1 MLHVS
6 IKKNGI
12 YSSFPKILSIVVST
26 GSGFVGDLMLTKCQ
40 CDRTCVRKM
49 FVVLSEWEMMC
60 TLFIVLK
67 LKTNEFLSQS
77 ASIIPAIFLMCASY
91 AGCDELLA
99 VIFLT
104 VAISAHGFNSAGAA
118 INLYDL
124 SPNYAAALSGII
136 NFFATVVS
144 ISAPY
149 IAGLLTPN
157 VS

>member
-1 MLHVS
+1 ML
-6 IKKNGI
+6 II
-12 YSSFPKILSIVVST
+12 
-26 GSGFVGDLMLTKCQ
+26 
-40 CDRTCVRKM
+40 
-49 FVVLSEWEMMC
+49 
-60 TLFIVLK
+60 LK
-67 LKTNEFLSQS
+67 LKANALFFQP

-136 NFFATVVS
+136 NFSATVVA

-149 IAGLLTPN
+149 VAGLLTPN
-157 VS
+157 VSKIFQLFHLKLYNINC